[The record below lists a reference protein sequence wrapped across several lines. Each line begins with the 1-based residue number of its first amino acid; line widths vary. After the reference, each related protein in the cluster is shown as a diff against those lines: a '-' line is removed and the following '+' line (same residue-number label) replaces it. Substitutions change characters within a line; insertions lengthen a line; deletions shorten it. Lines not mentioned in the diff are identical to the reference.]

1 MERVKIRTQAIAN
14 GKKIHAISNLCN
26 APKQREK
33 KISVIS
39 AVAERQWESKWI
51 THFSLTTNAE
61 QKKNWTQTQNAEFVF
76 STIPEP
82 NALLIFPVNFSHFR
96 FWAAACVRFIDCVQS
111 IRFMKWTTANKKFVL
126 KCHIEGQSSH
136 TLPHVQITTDR
147 TMRSSSGKQKESKK
161 KSCYTTS
168 ERNRKK
174 CS

>member
-1 MERVKIRTQAIAN
+1 M
-14 GKKIHAISNLCN
+14 GKKFMQFLTYAMLRNN
-26 APKQREK
+26 EK
-33 KISVIS
+33 KNFCDKCSCRETVRI
-39 AVAERQWESKWI
+39 EMDNTFFTYDKRR
-51 THFSLTTNAE
+51 T
-61 QKKNWTQTQNAEFVF
+61 KKNWTQTQNAEFVF